1 MTYNRRDLA
10 VKVGIN
16 VVKGYTMKEISAL
29 EDRIKSLEYY
39 TVLNML
45 ALDSKSL
52 SIKNDEGFE
61 RFKQGIFADPF
72 NDDTIAKTNDI
83 EFNMAIS
90 SGLSIA
96 RPNFNEAFIRFD
108 IDSATSTGITVK
120 GSFAMLNYTHEN
132 IGGNEFATKYRNCAE
147 SFYSFQGAVRLYPEF
162 DNSNQDTRKAT
173 QTIEID
179 LAKGFEDA
187 AKAGAFKDIDT
198 IQGNPTSKKTGNKT
212 TYTSNTTQT
221 ITDIKVTSTT
231 KTQDLGDVVRD
242 VTTLPYMVARPI
254 GFVATGLKPNT
265 RVYPFFDKISVASY
279 CAPGTLNTAYT
290 SSGEAKSV
298 ADASTAVI
306 KKGANGDALITSNV
320 GFVAGLFYLPA
331 DTFRSGERVFTLIDT
346 TDITAVDAILTS
358 AEGRYTASGL
368 SVTKQDVKFQVEEP
382 IFTPVTTTQTLPPL
396 VWSYTDPPPPP
407 PSNPRNEGTG
417 GGTGNSAGGKSDCP
431 TYTIGG
437 DGSTYTS
444 PGGFCHAPWAK
455 ITMADGSLKEIQH
468 IQIGDQVRGIN
479 SINIVISVSGRNL
492 DSRLISFNNS
502 GYFVTETHP
511 LLTENGWGAFNP
523 DLYKQV
529 RLQEY
534 NKVKA
539 DNNDI
544 DLIAIN
550 ENTNIG
556 YLNGDDVVYVPV
568 TNIEFKSIENYT
580 VYVLSVTGDNTY
592 FAENYVAHNK

>member
-198 IQGNPTSKKTGNKT
+198 IQGNPTSKKTGRTT

-242 VTTLPYMVARPI
+242 VTTLPYMVSRPI
-254 GFVATGLKPNT
+254 AFIATGLKPNT
-265 RVYPFFDKISVASY
+265 IVYPFFDKISVASY
-279 CAPGTLNTAYT
+279 CAPGNLNSTYT
-290 SSGEAKSV
+290 ETPGV
-298 ADASTAVI
+298 DPSTAVK
-306 KKGANGDALITSNV
+306 KKGATGDALKTNNV
-320 GFVAGLFYLPA
+320 GLVAGLFYLPA

-346 TDITAVDAILTS
+346 TDITAVD
-358 AEGRYTASGL
+358 
-368 SVTKQDVKFQVEEP
+368 K
-382 IFTPVTTTQTLPPL
+382 
-396 VWSYTDPPPPP
+396 
-407 PSNPRNEGTG
+407 
-417 GGTGNSAGGKSDCP
+417 
-431 TYTIGG
+431 
-437 DGSTYTS
+437 
-444 PGGFCHAPWAK
+444 
-455 ITMADGSLKEIQH
+455 
-468 IQIGDQVRGIN
+468 
-479 SINIVISVSGRNL
+479 
-492 DSRLISFNNS
+492 
-502 GYFVTETHP
+502 
-511 LLTENGWGAFNP
+511 
-523 DLYKQV
+523 
-529 RLQEY
+529 
-534 NKVKA
+534 
-539 DNNDI
+539 
-544 DLIAIN
+544 
-550 ENTNIG
+550 
-556 YLNGDDVVYVPV
+556 
-568 TNIEFKSIENYT
+568 
-580 VYVLSVTGDNTY
+580 
-592 FAENYVAHNK
+592 

>member
-45 ALDSKSL
+45 ALDSKTLSL
-52 SIKNDEGFE
+52 KNDDGFE

-72 NDDTIAKTNDI
+72 NDDTIAKTNDT

-108 IDSATSTGITVK
+108 IDSTTSTGITVK
-120 GSFAMLNYTHEN
+120 GPFAMLNYGHEN
-132 IGGNEFATKYRNCAE
+132 IGGNQFATKYRNCAE
-147 SFYSFQGAVRLYPEF
+147 SFYSFQGAVQLYPEF

-187 AKAGAFKDIDT
+187 AKANAFKDVDT
-198 IQGNPTSKKTGNKT
+198 IQGNPTSKKTGRTT

-242 VTTLPYMVARPI
+242 VSTLPYMVSRPI
-254 GFVATGLKPNT
+254 AFIATGLKPNT
-265 RVYPFFDKISVASY
+265 IVYPFFDKISVASQ
-279 CAPGTLNTAYT
+279 CAPGDVNSAP
-290 SSGEAKSV
+290 S
-298 ADASTAVI
+298 ADPSTIVI
-306 KKGANGDALITSNV
+306 KKGANGDTLKTNNV
-320 GFVAGLFYLPA
+320 GAVAGLFTLPA

-346 TDITAVDAILTS
+346 QDITAVDAILTS

-382 IFTPVTTTQTLPPL
+382 VFTPSTTTQTLPPL

-407 PSNPRNEGTG
+407 PSNPGNQGTG
-417 GGTGNSAGGKSDCP
+417 GCCFDPAALVTMSDGTLK
-431 TYTIGG
+431 
-437 DGSTYTS
+437 
-444 PGGFCHAPWAK
+444 K
-455 ITMADGSLKEIQH
+455 ICEIE
-468 IQIGDQVRGIN
+468 IGDLVANGTDGIN
-479 SINIVISVSGRNL
+479 TVIGIEAPVLGN
-492 DSRLISFNNS
+492 RLMYSFNDNWA
-502 GYFVTETHP
+502 FVSEEHP
-511 LLTENGWGAFNP
+511 IMTSEGWGAFDP
-523 DLYKQV
+523 DSWAVEGEFIGKLVKIDIGSEILKSDGTYETVEHIDHKIIS
-529 RLQEY
+529 EDYIIY
-534 NKVKA
+534 NLLLDGDHIYNVEGYVVHNKTA
-539 DNNDI
+539 DNS
-544 DLIAIN
+544 
-550 ENTNIG
+550 TNPTIG
-556 YLNGDDVVYVPV
+556 VSVYKNV
-568 TNIEFKSIENYT
+568 SGYD
-580 VYVLSVTGDNTY
+580 YSGS
-592 FAENYVAHNK
+592 

>member
-147 SFYSFQGAVRLYPEF
+147 SFYSFKGAVKLYPEF
-162 DNSNQDTRKAT
+162 DNQNQDVRKAT

-179 LAKGFEDA
+179 IAGAFEDA
-187 AKAGAFKDIDT
+187 AAAGAFKDIDT
-198 IQGNPTSKKTGNKT
+198 IQGNPTSKKTGRT
-212 TYTSNTTQT
+212 TKYTSETTQT

-242 VTTLPYMVARPI
+242 VTTLPYMVSRPI
-254 GFVATGLKPNT
+254 AFIATGLKPNT
-265 RVYPFFDKISVASY
+265 IVYPFFDKISVASY
-279 CAPGTLNTAYT
+279 CAPGNLNSTYT
-290 SSGEAKSV
+290 ETPGV
-298 ADASTAVI
+298 DPSTAVE
-306 KKGANGDALITSNV
+306 KKGATGDALKTNNV
-320 GFVAGLFYLPA
+320 GLVAGLFYLPA

-368 SVTKQDVKFQVEEP
+368 SVTKQNVKFEVEEP
-382 IFTPVTTTQTLPPL
+382 TFTPSTTTQTLPPL

-407 PSNPRNEGTG
+407 PSNPGNQGTG
-417 GGTGNSAGGKSDCP
+417 GCCFDPAALVTMSDGTLK
-431 TYTIGG
+431 
-437 DGSTYTS
+437 
-444 PGGFCHAPWAK
+444 K
-455 ITMADGSLKEIQH
+455 ICEIE
-468 IQIGDQVRGIN
+468 IGDLVANGTDGIN
-479 SINIVISVSGRNL
+479 TVIGIEAPVLGN
-492 DSRLISFNNS
+492 RLMYSFNDNWA
-502 GYFVTETHP
+502 FVSEEHP
-511 LLTENGWGAFNP
+511 IMTSKGWGAFDPNSWAVEEVFIGKLVKI
-523 DLYKQV
+523 DIGSQILKTDGTYETV
-529 RLQEY
+529 EY
-534 NKVKA
+534 IDHKIMPEDYVIYNLLLDGDHIYNVEGYVVHNKTA
-539 DNNDI
+539 DNS
-544 DLIAIN
+544 
-550 ENTNIG
+550 TNPTIG
-556 YLNGDDVVYVPV
+556 VSVYKNVSGYDYSG
-568 TNIEFKSIENYT
+568 N
-580 VYVLSVTGDNTY
+580 
-592 FAENYVAHNK
+592 

>member
-45 ALDSKSL
+45 ALDSKTLSL
-52 SIKNDEGFE
+52 KNDDGFE

-72 NDDTIAKTNDI
+72 NDDTIAKTNDT

-108 IDSATSTGITVK
+108 IDSTTSTGITVK
-120 GSFAMLNYTHEN
+120 GPFAMLNYSHEN
-132 IGGNEFATKYRNCAE
+132 IGGNPFATKYRNCAE
-147 SFYSFQGAVRLYPEF
+147 SFYSFKGAVQLFPEF
-162 DNSNQDTRKAT
+162 DNSNQDVRKAT

-198 IQGNPTSKKTGNKT
+198 IQGNPTSKKTGTTT

-242 VTTLPYMVARPI
+242 VTTLPYMVSRPI
-254 GFVATGLKPNT
+254 GFIATGLKPNT
-265 RVYPFFDKISVASY
+265 IVYPFFDKISVASY
-279 CAPGTLNTAYT
+279 CAPARMNLNFISTPGEDP
-290 SSGEAKSV
+290 SS
-298 ADASTAVI
+298 AV
-306 KKGANGDALITSNV
+306 KKNGANGDALKTNNV
-320 GFVAGLFYLPA
+320 GLVAGLFYLPA

-346 TDITAVDAILTS
+346 QDITAVDAILTS

-368 SVTKQDVKFQVEEP
+368 SVTKQNVKFEVEEP
-382 IFTPVTTTQTLPPL
+382 SFTPTTTTKTLPPL

-407 PSNPRNEGTG
+407 QSNPGNQGTG
-417 GGTGNSAGGKSDCP
+417 GCCFDPAALVTMSDGTLK
-431 TYTIGG
+431 
-437 DGSTYTS
+437 
-444 PGGFCHAPWAK
+444 K
-455 ITMADGSLKEIQH
+455 ICEIE
-468 IQIGDQVRGIN
+468 IGDLVANGTDGIN
-479 SINIVISVSGRNL
+479 TVIGIEAPVLGN
-492 DSRLISFNNS
+492 RLMYSFNNNWAFIS
-502 GYFVTETHP
+502 EEHP
-511 LLTENGWGAFNP
+511 IMTSEGWGAFDP
-523 DLYKQV
+523 DSWAVEEGFIGKLVKIDIGSQILKTDETYETV
-529 RLQEY
+529 EY
-534 NKVKA
+534 IDHKIMPEDYVIYNLLLDGDHIYNVEGYVVHNKTA
-539 DNNDI
+539 DNSG
-544 DLIAIN
+544 
-550 ENTNIG
+550 TNPAKG
-556 YLNGDDVVYVPV
+556 VFGCVSGFDYAGDRY
-568 TNIEFKSIENYT
+568 
-580 VYVLSVTGDNTY
+580 
-592 FAENYVAHNK
+592 